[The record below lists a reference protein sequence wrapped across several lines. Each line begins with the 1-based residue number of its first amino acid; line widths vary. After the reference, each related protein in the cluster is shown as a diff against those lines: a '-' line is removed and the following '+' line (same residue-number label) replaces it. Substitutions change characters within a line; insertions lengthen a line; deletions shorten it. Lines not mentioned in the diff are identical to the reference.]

1 MADIGSATVRV
12 TPNMTGIQGKIA
24 AGFKGAAGPA
34 TAALGDEVEKNSGPF
49 QSALGKLGGFAK
61 AGGVAIAAGMAAG
74 AAGIAA
80 LTTKMLLS
88 GAELEQQ
95 LGGSEAVFG
104 EFASGIQE
112 KAKTA
117 YSQAGLS
124 QQEFLQGANKMGSLF
139 QGAGISVEQSMNL
152 AADAMQRSSDIA
164 SIMGISTDAALE
176 AVTGAA
182 KGNFTMMDNLGVKM
196 NDTSLSAAALQSA
209 SGGLWDTMSE
219 GEKTLFAQQ
228 YFMEK
233 TAKYAGNYA
242 KENDTLSG
250 SINTT
255 KKAFDNFMSTGDV
268 GGFVESLVKTI
279 EIAVPQIVQIL
290 PKLVSGISSI
300 LSAIVPALSKAL
312 PTLIPALINAVV
324 SLIQALVAAM
334 PTIIQALLA
343 AMPLLIN
350 GFIQLFLAIVK
361 ALPAIVTMVANA
373 LPTVIDA
380 IVKGLTTPEAITAII
395 MGAIQLLMAIILAI
409 PTIITALVKALP
421 EIQRAILTTLTS
433 KAFIDQLL
441 GAGVQF
447 MKSMISGIAGMYGQ
461 IASSIGYVVQTIGQ
475 ILSPSNMARI
485 GGDLVK
491 GLWNGISNLTDWV
504 LGKIKG
510 FGKSVMDGIKGF
522 FGIHSPSTEWA
533 WIGKMDVMG
542 LAKGITGNAGLVTK
556 AVDKLA
562 TDAMAGMTIA
572 PAMAGMNVTP
582 IDPAGVN
589 GSGIAAN
596 GGITQ
601 NNNIYNQVDLD
612 AVSRELAWQV
622 RR

>member
-1 MADIGSATVRV
+1 
-12 TPNMTGIQGKIA
+12 
-24 AGFKGAAGPA
+24 
-34 TAALGDEVEKNSGPF
+34 
-49 QSALGKLGGFAK
+49 
-61 AGGVAIAAGMAAG
+61 
-74 AAGIAA
+74 
-80 LTTKMLLS
+80 
-88 GAELEQQ
+88 
-95 LGGSEAVFG
+95 
-104 EFASGIQE
+104 
-112 KAKTA
+112 
-117 YSQAGLS
+117 
-124 QQEFLQGANKMGSLF
+124 
-139 QGAGISVEQSMNL
+139 
-152 AADAMQRSSDIA
+152 
-164 SIMGISTDAALE
+164 
-176 AVTGAA
+176 
-182 KGNFTMMDNLGVKM
+182 
-196 NDTSLSAAALQSA
+196 
-209 SGGLWDTMSE
+209 
-219 GEKTLFAQQ
+219 
-228 YFMEK
+228 
-233 TAKYAGNYA
+233 
-242 KENDTLSG
+242 
-250 SINTT
+250 
-255 KKAFDNFMSTGDV
+255 
-268 GGFVESLVKTI
+268 
-279 EIAVPQIVQIL
+279 
-290 PKLVSGISSI
+290 
-300 LSAIVPALSKAL
+300 
-312 PTLIPALINAVV
+312 
-324 SLIQALVAAM
+324 M

-343 AMPLLIN
+343 ALPLLIN

-601 NNNIYNQVDLD
+601 NNNIYNQVDLES
-612 AVSRELAWQV
+612 VSRDLAWQV